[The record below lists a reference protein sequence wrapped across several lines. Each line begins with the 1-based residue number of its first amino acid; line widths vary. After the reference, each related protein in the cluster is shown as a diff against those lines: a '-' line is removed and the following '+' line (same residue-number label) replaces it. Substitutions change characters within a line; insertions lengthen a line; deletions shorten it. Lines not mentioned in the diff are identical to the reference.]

1 MLRRFLLFS
10 LAPFAHTL
18 CQHIQHDEYK
28 GQQAVVP
35 AAERAR
41 GLLALHF
48 ILWLKGAKI
57 K

>member
-1 MLRRFLLFS
+1 MLRRFLS
-10 LAPFAHTL
+10 P
-18 CQHIQHDEYK
+18 HIQHDEYK
-28 GQQAVVP
+28 GQQAG
-35 AAERAR
+35 AGRERER